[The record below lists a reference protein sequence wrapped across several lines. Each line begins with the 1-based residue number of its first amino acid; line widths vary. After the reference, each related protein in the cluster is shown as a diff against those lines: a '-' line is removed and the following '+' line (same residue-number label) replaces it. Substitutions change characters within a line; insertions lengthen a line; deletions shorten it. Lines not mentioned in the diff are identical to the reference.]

1 MQEMPGLHEED
12 IKINAY
18 DEKLERKQLKTLKEN
33 TTK

>member
-18 DEKLERKQLKTLKEN
+18 DEKLERKQQTMHKEN
-33 TTK
+33 ITR